1 MRQRVLTHVI
11 LGPTATHHFLA
22 GLAHYAVSRSSII
35 PSVSRRTLNRN
46 AVVASGVD
54 RGSVGFDN
62 GISDICPRTREGGF
76 LAVRLAG
83 TPKKLLG

>member
-1 MRQRVLTHVI
+1 MK
-11 LGPTATHHFLA
+11 
-22 GLAHYAVSRSSII
+22 RS
-35 PSVSRRTLNRN
+35 
-46 AVVASGVD
+46 AVVVIGVD
-54 RGSVGFDN
+54 RRCVGRDN